1 MGERSELS
9 KIFESIL
16 GSKNVYFEPP
26 ENVKLKYPCVVYSR
40 DPIET
45 RFAGNKPYLIN
56 QPYSVTLIYLDP
68 DSDLPLKLAS
78 LPMCRNTSNFV
89 SDNLHHANYKI
100 YY

>member
-1 MGERSELS
+1 MGERNELS

-45 RFAGNKPYLIN
+45 RSAGNKPYIIN
-56 QPYSVTLIYLDP
+56 QPYLATLIYLDP
-68 DSDLPLKLAS
+68 DSDLPTKMAS
-78 LPMCRNTSNFV
+78 LPMCRNTSNFT
-89 SDNLHHANYKI
+89 SDNLHHSNYKI

>member
-1 MGERSELS
+1 MGERNDLS
-9 KIFESIL
+9 KIFEAIL

-45 RFAGNKPYLIN
+45 RSAGNKPYLIN

-68 DSDLPLKLAS
+68 DSDLPLKIAS

-89 SDNLHHANYKI
+89 SDNLRHANYKI